1 MLVLL
6 AALTVLLALL
16 LPVLQ
21 AAEVS
26 GRELNCLEG
35 LRAAGVGLDV
45 YTQDHDGVLPPVAD
59 RSRFSAE
66 VFAHDGYDRRSLLA
80 GYAMLRACPASGA
93 ARPDAA
99 GNTAAVLQGTY
110 AWMAPD
116 PAAVSP
122 AEAVRGQDVLIDA
135 QRGRGGFGQRYNH
148 GNGVAATRQGNP
160 AFGGFWGGDPTGVN
174 ALYGDGH
181 AAWVG
186 VGDIGVSGWATGQR
200 QRRVY
205 GPARRLADLS
215 Q

>member
-1 MLVLL
+1 VLL

-21 AAEVS
+21 AAEVT
-26 GRELNCLEG
+26 GRELSCLEG

-59 RSRFSAE
+59 RSRFSGE

-80 GYAMLRACPASGA
+80 GYATLRACPASGA

-135 QRGRGGFGQRYNH
+135 QRGRGGFVGRRSD
-148 GNGVAATRQGNP
+148 GCER
-160 AFGGFWGGDPTGVN
+160 
-174 ALYGDGH
+174 ALRRR
-181 AAWVG
+181 A
-186 VGDIGVSGWATGQR
+186 
-200 QRRVY
+200 RRV
-205 GPARRLADLS
+205 GRGRGHRSERMGHRPTSAAGVRARTPSCRPVTMSRCRSRRSILNRTS
-215 Q
+215 PPSPTRPRR